1 MGSQGV
7 RGPAYRLVYGNTKEI
22 LSLRNQIW
30 ISPMGLSHDI
40 LPRILPH
47 ICSWTKQYGMNFLTW
62 YGSRA
67 QLVITQPE
75 LIKEILSNS
84 DGTYPKVQAPGFL
97 RKILGDGLVT
107 AGGYDPSDGCK
118 CGDYV
123 KKMETQRGQGDRGI
137 PRLYAFNIG
146 NYFQNSFWKDF
157 VKTSDDVEADKL
169 EQGIRDSIIK
179 MMKTREE
186 KAMKG
191 ESEGYGNDYFG
202 LLLKAYHDPDMTKRI
217 SLDVLIDECKTFY
230 IAGHETTTKLLTW
243 TILLLAT
250 HTDWQEKLR
259 EEVLELFGQQ
269 NPTPDGIGK
278 LKTMS
283 MVINESLRLYPPAV
297 NISRNVEREVR
308 LGKYILPANMEL
320 VIPILAIHHDPQIW
334 GEDVDLFKPERFA
347 EGVAKAS
354 NNTPAAFLPFS
365 SGPRICVGLNFA
377 ATEAKIALSMIL
389 QRYRFNLS
397 PSYVHSPVLVVT
409 LRPQH
414 GLQVIFQP
422 LSVNQRN

>member
-1 MGSQGV
+1 
-7 RGPAYRLVYGNTKEI
+7 
-22 LSLRNQIW
+22 
-30 ISPMGLSHDI
+30 
-40 LPRILPH
+40 
-47 ICSWTKQYGMNFLTW
+47 
-62 YGSRA
+62 
-67 QLVITQPE
+67 
-75 LIKEILSNS
+75 
-84 DGTYPKVQAPGFL
+84 
-97 RKILGDGLVT
+97 
-107 AGGYDPSDGCK
+107 
-118 CGDYV
+118 
-123 KKMETQRGQGDRGI
+123 
-137 PRLYAFNIG
+137 
-146 NYFQNSFWKDF
+146 
-157 VKTSDDVEADKL
+157 
-169 EQGIRDSIIK
+169 
-179 MMKTREE
+179 
-186 KAMKG
+186 
-191 ESEGYGNDYFG
+191 
-202 LLLKAYHDPDMTKRI
+202 
-217 SLDVLIDECKTFY
+217 
-230 IAGHETTTKLLTW
+230 
-243 TILLLAT
+243 
-250 HTDWQEKLR
+250 
-259 EEVLELFGQQ
+259 
-269 NPTPDGIGK
+269 
-278 LKTMS
+278 MS

-414 GLQVIFQP
+414 GLQVIFQL